1 MRGTVAGGPSS
12 RSPHPSATAADV
24 MGVALTTV
32 EPNAHLAAAAYL
44 MKHARARALVVVDG
58 EQANRPV
65 GLITDA
71 DVCHAVADGKDVND
85 VRIEDLMTM
94 SPTVIQ
100 SGTTIRDAANLMMA
114 GHFRH
119 LPVVD
124 ETGLAGMVD
133 IEDICRALLDR
144 PSLESRPPSE

>member
-1 MRGTVAGGPSS
+1 M
-12 RSPHPSATAADV
+12 
-24 MGVALTTV
+24 
-32 EPNAHLAAAAYL
+32 
-44 MKHARARALVVVDG
+44 VVDG

-65 GLITDA
+65 GLIAEA

-85 VRIEDLMTM
+85 VRIKDLMTM
-94 SPTVIQ
+94 GPIVIQ
-100 SGTTIRDAANLMMA
+100 SSTTIRDAANIMMA

-124 ETGLAGMVD
+124 ETGLADMVD

-144 PSLESRPPSE
+144 PSLESRPPSG

>member
-1 MRGTVAGGPSS
+1 MIGSVAGGPSS
-12 RSPHPSATAADV
+12 QSPHPSATAADV

-44 MKHARARALVVVDG
+44 MKHAGARALVVVDG
-58 EQANRPV
+58 EQTNRPV
-65 GLITDA
+65 GLITEA
-71 DVCHAVADGKDVND
+71 DVCHAVADGKAVND
-85 VRIEDLMTM
+85 VRIEDLMAT

-100 SGTTIRDAANLMMA
+100 SRTTIRDAANLMMA

-124 ETGLAGMVD
+124 QTGLAGMVD

-144 PSLESRPPSE
+144 PSPESWPPTG

>member
-12 RSPHPSATAADV
+12 QSPQPSGTAADV

-32 EPNAHLAAAAYL
+32 EPYAHVAAAAYL
-44 MKHARARALVVVDG
+44 MKHAGARALVVVDG

-65 GLITDA
+65 GLITEA

-100 SGTTIRDAANLMMA
+100 SRTTIRDAANLMMA

-133 IEDICRALLDR
+133 IEDICRTLLDR
-144 PSLESRPPSE
+144 PSRESRPPLG